1 MWAFAKDA
9 ESILVSELL
18 VPVKLNNLK
27 CHLQRL
33 PLPCSVQ
40 AEACGFILCLG
51 WAGSCSAPA
60 LHCSVPAS
68 LVTAHGLSCPAA
80 CRT

>member
-9 ESILVSELL
+9 ASILVSELL

-40 AEACGFILCLG
+40 AEACGFILCFG
-51 WAGSCSAPA
+51 WAGSLLQLTGSSLQC
-60 LHCSVPAS
+60 AS
-68 LVTAHGLSCPAA
+68 FSSDGTWV
-80 CRT
+80 